1 MPIIELPS
9 QLVNQIAAGEVV
21 ERPAS
26 VVKEL
31 LENSLDAGASRIEL
45 DVEGGGIKLCRV
57 RDNGTGIPRD
67 ELGLALSRH
76 ATSKIASLE
85 DLEHIASL
93 GFRGEALP
101 SIASVSRLRLV
112 SCHRAADS
120 GWSLETSGGEFT
132 RAIPAPH
139 PAGTSIEVRDLFYN
153 TPARRRFLKTE
164 RTEFGHIQR
173 VAEKIALSRF
183 STALRLVHNDKP
195 VFDLPVAATRA
206 DQERRVAKIFGQAFM
221 DHALFVEH
229 DAGDLALRGWVSR
242 PTFSRSQPDLQ
253 YFFINGRAVRD
264 KTLAHAV
271 RTAYRDVLFHGRH
284 PAFILYV
291 DMDPARV
298 DVNAH
303 PAKHEV
309 RFRDSRGV
317 HDLIRHTV
325 ESALARTRAGNQSS
339 ESNRAPAKLLPT
351 ANLQRPHQQQAGL
364 PLHPSMPAVREEL
377 AAYKDLVESGTPTSV
392 EAPVA
397 PGDPPPLGYAVAH
410 LHGVYILAQNKDG
423 LVIVD
428 AHAAHE
434 RITYERL
441 KASVHSTGVKSQ
453 ALLIPE
459 QVSVTEKEA
468 DLAEQYASVFARLG
482 LEVDR
487 SGPDRLTVR
496 AMPTLL
502 ADADPAALLRDL
514 LADIQSG
521 GGTTDIDSRIDD
533 RLAEV
538 ACHASV
544 RANRH
549 LTRSEMNALLRDME
563 STDRSDQCNHGRP
576 TWTAL
581 TMQELDRLFSRGR

>member
-112 SCHRAADS
+112 SCHRTADS
-120 GWSLETSGGEFT
+120 GWSLETSGGEST

-164 RTEFGHIQR
+164 RTEFGHIQK

-183 STALRLVHNDKP
+183 STSLRLVHNDKP
-195 VFDLPVAATRA
+195 VFDLPVAETRA

-229 DAGDLALRGWVSR
+229 DAGDLALRGWVTR

-253 YFFINGRAVRD
+253 YFFINGRSVRD
-264 KTLAHAV
+264 KMLAHAV

-325 ESALARTRAGNQSS
+325 ESALAQTRAGNQSS

-351 ANLQRPHQQQAGL
+351 ASLQRPNHKQAGL

-377 AAYKDLVESGTPTSV
+377 AAYKDLVESGAST
-392 EAPVA
+392 

-453 ALLIPE
+453 ALLVPE

-468 DLAEQYASVFARLG
+468 DLAEQYESVFARLG
-482 LEVDR
+482 LTVDR

-521 GGTTDIDSRIDD
+521 GGTAGIDSRIDD

-538 ACHASV
+538 ACHGSV

-549 LTRSEMNALLRDME
+549 LTQSEMNALLREME

>member
-45 DVEGGGIKLCRV
+45 DVEAGGIKLCRV
-57 RDNGTGIPRD
+57 RDNGTGIPRN
-67 ELGLALSRH
+67 ELGLAMSRH
-76 ATSKIASLE
+76 ATSKIANLE

-112 SCHRAADS
+112 SCHRTADS
-120 GWSLETSGGEFT
+120 GWSLETSGGEST
-132 RAIPAPH
+132 AAIPAPH

-164 RTEFGHIQR
+164 RTEFGHIQQ

-183 STALRLVHNDKP
+183 STALRLMHNDKT
-195 VFDLPVAATRA
+195 VFDLPVATTRA
-206 DQERRVAKIFGQAFM
+206 DQERRVAKVCGQAFM
-221 DHALFVEH
+221 DHALYLEH
-229 DAGDLALRGWVSR
+229 DAGDLHLRGWVAR

-264 KTLAHAV
+264 KVMAHAV
-271 RTAYRDVLFHGRH
+271 RSAYRDVLFHGRH
-284 PAFILYV
+284 AAFVLYI

-317 HDLIRHTV
+317 HDLIRHAV
-325 ESALARTRAGNQSS
+325 ESALAGTRAGNLSS
-339 ESNRAPAKLLPT
+339 EPNRAPAKLSPA
-351 ANLQRPHQQQAGL
+351 ANSQRQYQTQAGM
-364 PLHPSMPAVREEL
+364 PLGPSMPAVRDEL
-377 AAYKDLVESGTPTSV
+377 SVYGDLVASGTRSSIETSV
-392 EAPVA
+392 VD
-397 PGDPPPLGYAVAH
+397 GDPPPLGYAIAH
-410 LHGVYILAQNKDG
+410 LHGAYILAQNRDG

-441 KASVHSTGVKSQ
+441 KASVHSTGVISQ

-459 QVSVTEKEA
+459 QVPVTEKEA
-468 DLAEQYASVFARLG
+468 DLAEQYEPVFARLG
-482 LEVDR
+482 MTIDR

-496 AMPTLL
+496 TMPSLL
-502 ADADPAALLRDL
+502 SDADPAALLRDL
-514 LADIQSG
+514 LADIHSN
-521 GGTTDIDSRIDD
+521 GGTDGIDSRVDD

-538 ACHASV
+538 ACHGSV

-549 LTRSEMNALLRDME
+549 LTESEMNALLRDME
-563 STDRSDQCNHGRP
+563 STERSDQCNHGRP
-576 TWTAL
+576 TWTTL
-581 TMQELDRLFSRGR
+581 TMRELDRLFSRGR

>member
-9 QLVNQIAAGEVV
+9 QLINQIAAGEVV

-31 LENSLDAGASRIEL
+31 LENSLDAGASQIEL
-45 DVEGGGIKLCRV
+45 DIEAGGIKLCRV
-57 RDNGTGIPRD
+57 RDNGTGIPGN

-76 ATSKIASLE
+76 ATSKISSLD

-101 SIASVSRLRLV
+101 SIASVSRMRLV
-112 SCHRAADS
+112 SCHRTAES
-120 GWSLETSGGEFT
+120 GWSLETSGGEYSA
-132 RAIPAPH
+132 AIPAPH

-164 RTEFGHIQR
+164 RTEFRHIQR
-173 VAEKIALSRF
+173 VAERIALSRF
-183 STALRLVHNDKP
+183 STALRLVHDGRT
-195 VFDLPVAATRA
+195 VFDLPVADTRLE
-206 DQERRVAKIFGQAFM
+206 QEARIAKVCGQEFM
-221 DHALFVEH
+221 DHALYVEH
-229 DAGDLALRGWVSR
+229 DAGDLHLRGWIAR

-253 YFFINGRAVRD
+253 YFFINGRVVRD
-264 KTLAHAV
+264 KMMGHAV
-271 RTAYRDVLFHGRH
+271 RAAYRDVLFHGRY
-284 PAFILYV
+284 PAFLLYV

-317 HDLIRHTV
+317 HDLIRHAV
-325 ESALARTRAGNQSS
+325 ESALAGTRAGNELS
-339 ESNRAPAKLLPT
+339 EPNRAPATLSS
-351 ANLQRPHQQQAGL
+351 ASGLQGPNRSQAGL
-364 PLHPSMPAVREEL
+364 PLRPSMSAVRDEMTAYADL
-377 AAYKDLVESGTPTSV
+377 AASGGSLESG
-392 EAPVA
+392 
-397 PGDPPPLGYAVAH
+397 DPQPLGYAVAH
-410 LHGVYILAQNKDG
+410 LHGAYILAQNKEG

-441 KASVHSTGVKSQ
+441 KASVHSTSVQSQ

-468 DLAEQYASVFARLG
+468 DLAEEYAPVFSRLG
-482 LEVDR
+482 FRVDR
-487 SGPDRLTVR
+487 SGPERLTVR
-496 AMPTLL
+496 AMPLL
-502 ADADPAALLRDL
+502 LGDADPAALLRDL
-514 LADIQSG
+514 LADIQSE
-521 GGTTDIDSRIDD
+521 GGTDRIDSRIDD

-538 ACHASV
+538 ACHGSV
-544 RANRH
+544 RANRR
-549 LTRSEMNALLRDME
+549 LTESEMNALLRDME
-563 STDRSDQCNHGRP
+563 ATDRSDQCNHGRP
-576 TWTAL
+576 TWTTL

>member
-45 DVEGGGIKLCRV
+45 DVEAGGIKLCRV
-57 RDNGTGIPRD
+57 RDNGTGIPRN
-67 ELGLALSRH
+67 ELGLAMSRH

-112 SCHRAADS
+112 SCHRTADS
-120 GWSLETSGGEFT
+120 GWSLETSGGELT
-132 RAIPAPH
+132 AAIPAPH

-164 RTEFGHIQR
+164 RTEFGHIQQ

-183 STALRLVHNDKP
+183 STALRLMHNDKT
-195 VFDLPVAATRA
+195 VFDLPVATTRA
-206 DQERRVAKIFGQAFM
+206 DQERRVAKVCGQAFM
-221 DHALFVEH
+221 DHALYLEH
-229 DAGDLALRGWVSR
+229 DAGDLHLRGWVAR

-264 KTLAHAV
+264 KVMAHAV
-271 RTAYRDVLFHGRH
+271 RSAYRDVLFHGRH
-284 PAFILYV
+284 AAFVLYI

-317 HDLIRHTV
+317 HDLIRHAV
-325 ESALARTRAGNQSS
+325 ESALAGTRAGNLSS
-339 ESNRAPAKLLPT
+339 EPNRAPAKLSPA
-351 ANLQRPHQQQAGL
+351 ANSQRQYQTQAGM
-364 PLHPSMPAVREEL
+364 PLGPSIPAVRDEL
-377 AAYKDLVESGTPTSV
+377 SVYGDLVASGTRSSIETSV
-392 EAPVA
+392 VD
-397 PGDPPPLGYAVAH
+397 GDPPPLGYAIAH
-410 LHGVYILAQNKDG
+410 LHGAYILAQNREG

-441 KASVHSTGVKSQ
+441 KASVHSTGVISQ

-459 QVSVTEKEA
+459 QVPVTEKEA
-468 DLAEQYASVFARLG
+468 DLAEHYEPVFARLG
-482 LEVDR
+482 MTVDR

-496 AMPTLL
+496 TMPSLL
-502 ADADPAALLRDL
+502 SDADPAALLRDL
-514 LADIQSG
+514 LADIHSN
-521 GGTTDIDSRIDD
+521 GGTDGIDSRVDD

-538 ACHASV
+538 ACHGSV
-544 RANRH
+544 RANRR
-549 LTRSEMNALLRDME
+549 LTESEMNALLRDME
-563 STDRSDQCNHGRP
+563 STERSDQCNHGRP
-576 TWTAL
+576 TWTTL
-581 TMQELDRLFSRGR
+581 TMRELDRLFSRGR

>member
-45 DVEGGGIKLCRV
+45 DVEAGGIKLCRV
-57 RDNGTGIPRD
+57 RDNGTGIPRS

-76 ATSKIASLE
+76 ATSKIANLD

-101 SIASVSRLRLV
+101 SIASVSRMRLV
-112 SCHRAADS
+112 SCYRTEDS

-132 RAIPAPH
+132 AVIPAPH

-164 RTEFGHIQR
+164 RTEFGHIQQ

-183 STALRLVHNDKP
+183 STALRLMHNDRT
-195 VFDLPVAATRA
+195 VFDLPVAQSRA
-206 DQERRVAKIFGQAFM
+206 DQEARIATVCGQAFM
-221 DHALFVEH
+221 DHALYVEH
-229 DAGDLALRGWVSR
+229 DAGDIRLRGWIAR

-253 YFFINGRAVRD
+253 YFFVNGRVVRD
-264 KTLAHAV
+264 KMMAHAV
-271 RTAYRDVLFHGRH
+271 RTAYRDVLFHGRC
-284 PAFILYV
+284 PAYLLYI

-309 RFRDSRGV
+309 RFRDSRGI
-317 HDLIRHTV
+317 HDLIRHAV
-325 ESALARTRAGNQSS
+325 ESALAGTRAGNDSS
-339 ESNRAPAKLLPT
+339 AVNPAPA
-351 ANLQRPHQQQAGL
+351 NLATGAQFQSTGRSQGGL
-364 PLHPSMPAVREEL
+364 PLRPSMSAVRDEL
-377 AAYKDLVESGTPTSV
+377 AAYSDLTASTDAAAIPESG
-392 EAPVA
+392 
-397 PGDPPPLGYAVAH
+397 DIPPLGYAVAH
-410 LHGVYILAQNKDG
+410 LHGAYILAQNKEG

-441 KASVHSTGVKSQ
+441 KESVHSDGVKSQ

-459 QVSVTEKEA
+459 HVAVTEKEA
-468 DLAEQYASVFARLG
+468 TLAEELAPVFSRLG
-482 LEVDR
+482 FTVGR
-487 SGPDRLTVR
+487 SGPERLTVR
-496 AMPTLL
+496 SMPILL
-502 ADADPAALLRDL
+502 GDADPAALLRDL
-514 LADIQSG
+514 LADIQSEG
-521 GGTTDIDSRIDD
+521 QLNRIDSAIDD

-538 ACHASV
+538 ACHGSV
-544 RANRH
+544 RANRR
-549 LTRSEMNALLRDME
+549 LTENEMNALLRDME

-576 TWTAL
+576 TWTTL

>member
-112 SCHRAADS
+112 SCHRGADS
-120 GWSLETSGGEFT
+120 GWSLETSGGEST

-229 DAGDLALRGWVSR
+229 DAGDLALRGWVTR

-253 YFFINGRAVRD
+253 YFFINGRSVRD
-264 KTLAHAV
+264 KMLAHAV

-325 ESALARTRAGNQSS
+325 ESALAQTRAGNQSS

-351 ANLQRPHQQQAGL
+351 ASLQRPNHKQAGL

-377 AAYKDLVESGTPTSV
+377 AAYKDLVESGAST
-392 EAPVA
+392 

-453 ALLIPE
+453 ALLVPE

-468 DLAEQYASVFARLG
+468 DLAEQYESVFARLG
-482 LEVDR
+482 LTVDR

-496 AMPTLL
+496 TMPTLL
-502 ADADPAALLRDL
+502 TDADPAALLRDL

-521 GGTTDIDSRIDD
+521 GGTAGIDSRIDD

-538 ACHASV
+538 ACHGSV

-549 LTRSEMNALLRDME
+549 LTQSEMNALLREME